1 MFSEFSDGGTIGGG
15 LNGGIGFS
23 GWATRWWMASLPL
36 FHRTMIDLP
45 RTMECIEPSALISL
59 ACCLPS
65 YSFASCH
72 VTSTHPI
79 HSLLFHHEQGSN
91 ATGDC
96 CSKCYNEMLKKEGG
110 SASPPVAAAAAPT
123 QQPTTPTP
131 VAITAAP
138 TTTPPPVVEAPTTT
152 NIEPTAAEPQK
163 KKKKKKK
170 MSYKNMM
177 AGMLEQSGPRDAEM
191 EKEGIKKVTGGGAFS
206 KIDKI

>member
-1 MFSEFSDGGTIGGG
+1 MNDQNETTASPSEPQLCKMGC
-15 LNGGIGFS
+15 GF
-23 GWATRWWMASLPL
+23 
-36 FHRTMIDLP
+36 F
-45 RTMECIEPSALISL
+45 
-59 ACCLPS
+59 
-65 YSFASCH
+65 
-72 VTSTHPI
+72 
-79 HSLLFHHEQGSN
+79 GSN

-110 SASPPVAAAAAPT
+110 SASPPVAAAAPT

-138 TTTPPPVVEAPTTT
+138 TTTTATPPPVVEAPTTTT